1 MHRSTRYGEPQGF
14 GDSELDGFVYRH
26 QADAARALPGRMTPA
41 TARIEAFPIGAAATL
56 EELEA
61 DPHPLLARLCEH
73 EPVSWLPALDGW
85 LVTRRDLAL
94 QVMRDAETFT
104 VDDPRFSTGQV
115 VGQSMLTRDG
125 AEHGRHRDPFARPF
139 RLDAVRE
146 RFTTFV
152 ESETDRLIDAIEP
165 AGRAELR
172 RSLAGPLAV
181 AVVAHSLGLENTD
194 TGRVLGWYDS
204 IVASVTGIAA
214 GEPMTQA
221 GREAFE
227 ALSASIEPL
236 LERSPSSSL
245 VAEAASDAGGLT
257 RAEVISNVAV
267 FLFGG
272 IETTEGMIANAILHL
287 LAHPAELALVQAD
300 PGYLS
305 NAIEES
311 LRLEPAAAVIDRY
324 ATRDVE
330 LGGASI
336 GVGELVEISL
346 AGANRDP
353 RFFPDPDRFDVRRE
367 NARHNIAFA
376 HGPHVCIGMHLARLE
391 THAAIRRL
399 LERLPGL
406 RLDPAHP
413 STPRGLV
420 FRKPPT
426 LHVVW
431 DRTAT

>member
-1 MHRSTRYGEPQGF
+1 MMAT
-14 GDSELDGFVYRH
+14 
-26 QADAARALPGRMTPA
+26 AARVD
-41 TARIEAFPIGAAATL
+41 AFPIGGSATL

-73 EPVSWLPALDGW
+73 EPVSWLPALNAW
-85 LVTRRDLAL
+85 LVTRRELAML
-94 QVMRDAETFT
+94 VMRDPETFT

-146 RFTTFV
+146 RFAAFV
-152 ESETDRLIDAIEP
+152 DSETDRLIDAIEP

-181 AVVAHSLGLENTD
+181 AVVVHTLGLANKE

-204 IVASVTGIAA
+204 IVDSVTGIAA
-214 GEPMTQA
+214 GNPATSA

-227 ALSASIEPL
+227 ALSSTIEPL
-236 LERSPSSSL
+236 LERDASSSL
-245 VAEAASDAGGLT
+245 VAAAASDAGGLT
-257 RAEVISNVAV
+257 RAEVVSNVAV
-267 FLFGG
+267 LLFGG
-272 IETTEGMIANAILHL
+272 IETTEGMIANLILHL
-287 LAHPAELALVQAD
+287 LANPAELALVEAD
-300 PGYLS
+300 PSLLP
-305 NAIEES
+305 NAVEES

-330 LGGASI
+330 LEGASI
-336 GVGELVEISL
+336 CAGELVEVSL

-353 RFFPDPDRFDVRRE
+353 RFFPDPDRFDVRRK

-391 THAAIRRL
+391 AHTAIRRL
-399 LERLPGL
+399 LERLPRL
-406 RLDPAHP
+406 CLDPARP
-413 STPRGLV
+413 SAPRGLV

-431 DRTAT
+431 ENGTGT